1 MQKPH
6 RLLLDRVTSY
16 AEEAAAFLR
25 RRRHRARPF
34 VRVWR
39 AGGVIDAP
47 VVESAEARAMF
58 VAAAGLLAAEHR
70 PRSADR
76 AAG

>member
-6 RLLLDRVTSY
+6 RLLLDRVSSY
-16 AEEAAAFLR
+16 AEEAGAFLR

-39 AGGVIDAP
+39 ADGVIDAP
-47 VVESAEARAMF
+47 AVESPEARAMF
-58 VAAAGLLAAEHR
+58 IAAAGLLAAERR
-70 PRSADR
+70 PPSADR